1 MLGFLRGRRRL
12 VTALLAAAC
21 FLMFGYALYTQ
32 YHDHLEPCPLCIFQR
47 IAVVGL
53 GLALLVAAALP
64 QRWRIPGNAS
74 TVLIAV
80 VGLAGMTVSARHLYI
95 QAQPPGQVP
104 TCGAPLDYMWEVL
117 PAAEVLRKVLT
128 GSGEC
133 GRVDWTLLGLSMPGW
148 VLISL
153 LVLTALGVLANWRSR
168 RTVWSRP

>member
-12 VTALLAAAC
+12 LTALLALAC

-53 GLALLVAAALP
+53 GVALLIAAALP
-64 QRWRIPGNAS
+64 LRWRVAGNGSA
-74 TVLIAV
+74 VLVAA
-80 VGLAGMTVSARHLYI
+80 VGLAGMAVSARHLYI
-95 QAQPPGQVP
+95 QAQPPGKVP

-117 PAAEVLRKVLT
+117 PATDVLRRVLT

-133 GRVDWTLLGLSMPGW
+133 GRVDWSLLGLSMPGW
-148 VLISL
+148 VLIGL
-153 LVLTALGVLANWRSR
+153 LVLTSAGVLANWRSR
-168 RTVWSRP
+168 RTGWSRP